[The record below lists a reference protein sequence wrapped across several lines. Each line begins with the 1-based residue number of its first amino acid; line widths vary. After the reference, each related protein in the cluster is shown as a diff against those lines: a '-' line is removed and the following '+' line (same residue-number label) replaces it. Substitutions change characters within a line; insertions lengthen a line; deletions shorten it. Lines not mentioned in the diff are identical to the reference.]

1 MVGNSW
7 PEPVRNGTA
16 DNSGPAAAQDAD
28 MQAYFAARDNI
39 ISTMR
44 AWIAWWGPIRKKALA
59 AYRDMDE
66 ENRTLIDALESL
78 WRAGPAGPD
87 ETQP

>member
-1 MVGNSW
+1 MAGNSW
-7 PEPVRNGTA
+7 PEPVRNVTA
-16 DNSGPAAAQDAD
+16 DNSEPAAAQDAD

-39 ISTMR
+39 ISTMH
-44 AWIAWWGPIRKKALA
+44 AWIAWWGPVRKKALA

-66 ENRTLIDALESL
+66 EYRTLIDALESL

>member
-1 MVGNSW
+1 MAGNSW
-7 PEPVRNGTA
+7 PEPVQNVTVDG
-16 DNSGPAAAQDAD
+16 SGPAAAQDAD
-28 MQAYFAARDNI
+28 MQAYFAARGNI

-44 AWIAWWGPIRKKALA
+44 AWVTWWGPIRKKALA

>member
-1 MVGNSW
+1 MVGHSW
-7 PEPVRNGTA
+7 PEPVRNVTA
-16 DNSGPAAAQDAD
+16 DSSGPAAAQDAD

-66 ENRTLIDALESL
+66 EDRTLIDALESL